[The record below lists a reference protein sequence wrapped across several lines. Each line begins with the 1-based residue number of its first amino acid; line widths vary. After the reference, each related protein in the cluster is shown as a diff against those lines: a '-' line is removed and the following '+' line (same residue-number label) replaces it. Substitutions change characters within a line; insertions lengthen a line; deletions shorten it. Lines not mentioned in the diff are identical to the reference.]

1 MDRRLGDGAAAP
13 PIRTTLRRLD
23 GRWRAAL
30 RDAIT
35 HNGWGLRLPRS
46 RWNMARIGGLVDG
59 LSVATLVYRNVS
71 RDRLRTWIRE
81 AVAGSSASTPR
92 N

>member
-1 MDRRLGDGAAAP
+1 
-13 PIRTTLRRLD
+13 
-23 GRWRAAL
+23 
-30 RDAIT
+30 
-35 HNGWGLRLPRS
+35 
-46 RWNMARIGGLVDG
+46 VDG